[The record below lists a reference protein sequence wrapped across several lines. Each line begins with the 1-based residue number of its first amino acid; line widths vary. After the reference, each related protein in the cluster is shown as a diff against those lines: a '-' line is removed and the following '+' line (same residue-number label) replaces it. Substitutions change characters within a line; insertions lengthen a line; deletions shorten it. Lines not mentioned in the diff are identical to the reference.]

1 MRTSR
6 TVFLVDDDDA
16 VCHALSVFIEGAG
29 YRVRSFSSA
38 EAFLEKADSAIE
50 GVMVLD
56 QRMTGMSGLE
66 LQAELNRRGAD
77 PSIIFISGHGDVQM
91 SVKAIKAG
99 AINFLEKPF
108 NNDEL
113 LTSIREAF
121 SYADKGKKQ
130 RTLTTEIRK
139 RHASLTDREKEVLQ
153 HVVAGMSNKDLAE
166 LLGVSDRTVEVHRS
180 RGMKKMGAESLPDL
194 VRKYALCQK
203 AGRQAKKTAT
213 G

>member
-1 MRTSR
+1 
-6 TVFLVDDDDA
+6 
-16 VCHALSVFIEGAG
+16 
-29 YRVRSFSSA
+29 
-38 EAFLEKADSAIE
+38 
-50 GVMVLD
+50 MVLD

-66 LQAELNRRGAD
+66 LQAELNRRGAN

-121 SYADKGKKQ
+121 SYADKSKKQ
-130 RTLTTEIRK
+130 RNLTTEIRK
-139 RHASLTDREKEVLQ
+139 CHASLTDREKEVLQ
-153 HVVAGMSNKDLAE
+153 HVVAGMSNRHLAE

-180 RGMKKMGAESLPDL
+180 RGMKKMGAASLPDL
-194 VRKYALCQK
+194 VRKYTLCQK
-203 AGRQAKKTAT
+203 AG
-213 G
+213 

>member
-1 MRTSR
+1 MRASR
-6 TVFLVDDDDA
+6 TVFLIDDDAA
-16 VCHALSVFIEGAG
+16 VCHALSVFLEATG

-38 EAFLEKADSAIE
+38 EAFLEKVDSTLE

-66 LQAELNRRGAD
+66 LQTELNRRGSD

-121 SYADKGKKQ
+121 SHVDKSKKQ
-130 RTLTTEIRK
+130 HDLTTDLRK
-139 RHASLTDREKEVLQ
+139 CHASLTNREREVLQ

-203 AGRQAKKTAT
+203 ASL
-213 G
+213 

>member
-6 TVFLVDDDDA
+6 TVFLIDDDDA
-16 VCHALSVFIEGAG
+16 VCHALSVFLETSG
-29 YRVRSFSSA
+29 YRVRVFSSA
-38 EAFLEKADSAIE
+38 EAFLKKADRTLA

-66 LQAELNRRGAD
+66 LQAKLNRRGAD

-108 NNDEL
+108 NNEEL
-113 LTSIREAF
+113 LASIKEAF
-121 SYADKGKKQ
+121 SYADKNKKQ
-130 RTLTTEIRK
+130 RDVTTELGK
-139 RHASLTDREKEVLQ
+139 RHAKLTDREKEVLQ
-153 HVVAGMSNKDLAE
+153 HVVAGMSNKHLAE

-194 VRKYALCQK
+194 VRKYTLCQK
-203 AGRQAKKTAT
+203 T
-213 G
+213 GL

>member
-6 TVFLVDDDDA
+6 TVFLIDDDDA
-16 VCHALSVFIEGAG
+16 VCHALSVFLEGAG

-38 EAFLEKADSAIE
+38 EAFLEKADSALE

-66 LQAELNRRGAD
+66 LQAELNRRGAN

-121 SYADKGKKQ
+121 SYADKSKKQ
-130 RTLTTEIRK
+130 RNMTTEIRK
-139 RHASLTDREKEVLQ
+139 CHASLTDREKEVLQ
-153 HVVAGMSNKDLAE
+153 HVVAGMSNRHLAE

-180 RGMKKMGAESLPDL
+180 RGMKKMGAASLPDL
-194 VRKYALCQK
+194 VRKYTLCQK
-203 AGRQAKKTAT
+203 AG
-213 G
+213 

>member
-1 MRTSR
+1 MRASR
-6 TVFLVDDDDA
+6 TVFLIDDDDA
-16 VCHALSVFIEGAG
+16 VCHALSVFLQASG
-29 YRVRSFSSA
+29 YQVRSFSSA
-38 EAFLEKADSAIE
+38 EAFLEKADSTLE

-66 LQAELNRRGAD
+66 LQAKLNRRGAD

-113 LTSIREAF
+113 LSSIREAF
-121 SYADKGKKQ
+121 SHANKSKKQ
-130 RTLTTEIRK
+130 RDLTTDLRK
-139 RHASLTDREKEVLQ
+139 CHASLTDREKEVLQ
-153 HVVAGMSNKDLAE
+153 HVVTGMSNKHLAE
-166 LLGVSDRTVEVHRS
+166 LLGVSDRTIEVHRS

-203 AGRQAKKTAT
+203 AGL
-213 G
+213 

>member
-6 TVFLVDDDDA
+6 TVFLIDDDDA
-16 VCHALSVFIEGAG
+16 VCHALSVFLEGAG

-38 EAFLEKADSAIE
+38 EAFLEKADSALE

-121 SYADKGKKQ
+121 SYADKSKKQ
-130 RTLTTEIRK
+130 RNLTTEIRK
-139 RHASLTDREKEVLQ
+139 CHASLTDREKEVLQ
-153 HVVAGMSNKDLAE
+153 HVVAGMSNRHLAE

-180 RGMKKMGAESLPDL
+180 RGMKKMGAASLPDL
-194 VRKYALCQK
+194 VRKYTLCQK
-203 AGRQAKKTAT
+203 TRL
-213 G
+213 